1 MADPLTVQEL
11 AMRRALEAVRTLGEE
26 LKTIAEGE
34 PEVLR
39 FAAAGIQ
46 AREPKTLEEHL
57 AFSLLFMEYQIAMG
71 VDPVSPIPFAAAS

>member
-26 LKTIAEGE
+26 IRTIAEGE
-34 PEVLR
+34 PDVLR

-46 AREPKTLEEHL
+46 AREPKSLEEHL
-57 AFSLLFMEYQIAMG
+57 AFSLLFMEYQSATG
-71 VDPVSPIPFAAAS
+71 VDPASSIPFAPAS

>member
-11 AMRRALEAVRTLGEE
+11 AMRRALEAVRTLSEE

-71 VDPVSPIPFAAAS
+71 VDPVSPTPFAAAS

>member
-26 LKTIAEGE
+26 LKTIADGE

-57 AFSLLFMEYQIAMG
+57 AFSLLYMEYQIAMG
-71 VDPVSPIPFAAAS
+71 REAAPSTLFARAS

>member
-1 MADPLTVQEL
+1 MPDPLTVQEL

-26 LKTIAEGE
+26 LKNIAEGE

-71 VDPVSPIPFAAAS
+71 VEPPSSVSFAGAP

>member
-26 LKTIAEGE
+26 IRTLAEGE
-34 PEVLR
+34 PDVLR

-46 AREPKTLEEHL
+46 AREPKSLEEHL
-57 AFSLLFMEYQIAMG
+57 AFSLLFMEYQSARG
-71 VDPVSPIPFAAAS
+71 VERASIPFAAAS